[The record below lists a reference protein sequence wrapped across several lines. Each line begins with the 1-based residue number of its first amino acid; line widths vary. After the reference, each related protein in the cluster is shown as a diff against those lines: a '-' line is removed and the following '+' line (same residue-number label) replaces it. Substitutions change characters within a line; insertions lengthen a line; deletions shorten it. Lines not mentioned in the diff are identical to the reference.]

1 MNNIFNLIISK
12 SDKIPQNL
20 YEIVDKL
27 EFNYT
32 EEIFN
37 TLKDDK
43 KEMLKVILYTL
54 YELEIENFQNILAR
68 VKRQDLIKFY
78 NHFKS
83 YDIDNFLSYYKKTII
98 NKYTDNST

>member
-1 MNNIFNLIISK
+1 MKKDSKKIAVLIPCYNESK
-12 SDKIPQNL
+12 TVAKVI
-20 YEIVDKL
+20 
-27 EFNYT
+27 
-32 EEIFN
+32 
-37 TLKDDK
+37 KDYK

-68 VKRQDLIKFY
+68 VKREDLINLY
-78 NHFKS
+78 NLCKS

>member
-54 YELEIENFQNILAR
+54 YELEIENFQHISKSK
-68 VKRQDLIKFY
+68 KRRFNKF
-78 NHFKS
+78 
-83 YDIDNFLSYYKKTII
+83 I
-98 NKYTDNST
+98 

>member
-68 VKRQDLIKFY
+68 VKREDLINLY
-78 NHFKS
+78 NLCKS
-83 YDIDNFLSYYKKTII
+83 YEL
-98 NKYTDNST
+98 

>member
-68 VKRQDLIKFY
+68 VKREDLINLY
-78 NHFKS
+78 
-83 YDIDNFLSYYKKTII
+83 NFLSYYKKTII

>member
-1 MNNIFNLIISK
+1 MMNNIFNLIISK

-68 VKRQDLIKFY
+68 VKRED
-78 NHFKS
+78 
-83 YDIDNFLSYYKKTII
+83 
-98 NKYTDNST
+98 

>member
-68 VKRQDLIKFY
+68 VKREDLI
-78 NHFKS
+78 NLCNLCKS

>member
-68 VKRQDLIKFY
+68 VKREDLINLY
-78 NHFKS
+78 NHYK
-83 YDIDNFLSYYKKTII
+83 YKNLILNFLITR
-98 NKYTDNST
+98 

>member
-68 VKRQDLIKFY
+68 VKREDLINLY
-78 NHFKS
+78 NLCKG

>member
-68 VKRQDLIKFY
+68 VKREDLI
-78 NHFKS
+78 N
-83 YDIDNFLSYYKKTII
+83 L
-98 NKYTDNST
+98 

>member
-54 YELEIENFQNILAR
+54 YELEIEKFPKHISKSK
-68 VKRQDLIKFY
+68 KRRFNKF
-78 NHFKS
+78 
-83 YDIDNFLSYYKKTII
+83 I
-98 NKYTDNST
+98 

>member
-68 VKRQDLIKFY
+68 VKR
-78 NHFKS
+78 
-83 YDIDNFLSYYKKTII
+83 
-98 NKYTDNST
+98 

>member
-54 YELEIENFQNILAR
+54 YELEIENFQNKLAR
-68 VKRQDLIKFY
+68 VKREDLINLY
-78 NHFKS
+78 NLRKS

>member
-68 VKRQDLIKFY
+68 VKREDLINLY
-78 NHFKS
+78 NLCKS
-83 YDIDNFLSYYKKTII
+83 YDIDNFLAYYKKTII